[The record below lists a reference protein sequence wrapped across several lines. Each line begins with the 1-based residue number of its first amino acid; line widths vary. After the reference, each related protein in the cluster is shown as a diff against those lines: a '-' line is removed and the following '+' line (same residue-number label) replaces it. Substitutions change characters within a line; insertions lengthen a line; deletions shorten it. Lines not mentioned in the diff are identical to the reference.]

1 VGRRK
6 SIDAS
11 VAALEAVY
19 REHHRRVR
27 WLLRA
32 RGVGDEGL
40 DDAMQ
45 DVFIAIHRRLPERD
59 PEVPL
64 SAWVASI
71 ACNTAFSH
79 RRTHARRAAREQLGL
94 EATPSLDPAQE
105 LERRDAW
112 LRLRDFLDALLPAQR
127 EVFVMADV
135 MGMTMPEIAEAS
147 PAPLATLYSRLRLAR
162 TRFAARFDAPLDD
175 TLLQRARAQGE
186 PTAREHGRSWTRLVL
201 ALPGA
206 GTTMGAPLVVAATLG
221 VLGLG
226 ALAVVTT
233 RPHAADGD
241 GARVTSTETTRV
253 DRPIAARA
261 GAAVPPSPPSPTAPI
276 APPIAAPAV
285 EFDPRP
291 ATRAPPRSVP
301 RPTVD
306 NDEIARALIVL
317 DAAQLAIRNGDPAA
331 ALAAIDTDY
340 ARLAR
345 GPMARELAR
354 IERRAACALGQRG
367 RATRAHA
374 VLVGSE
380 AARAA
385 DACADE

>member
-1 VGRRK
+1 MGRRR
-6 SIDAS
+6 SIDAG

-32 RGVGDEGL
+32 RGVDDEGL

-45 DVFIAIHRRLPERD
+45 EVFIAIHRRLPERD
-59 PEVPL
+59 SEVPL
-64 SAWVASI
+64 SAWVAGI

-79 RRTHARRAAREQLGL
+79 RRTHARRVAREQVGL
-94 EATPSLDPAQE
+94 DTTPLLDPAQE

-135 MGMTMPEIAEAS
+135 MGMTMPEIAAAS

-175 TLLQRARAQGE
+175 AFLQRARAQAE
-186 PTAREHGRSWTRLVL
+186 PSAHEQGRSWTRLMI
-201 ALPGA
+201 ALPSASTSLGI
-206 GTTMGAPLVVAATLG
+206 PLVLVATLG
-221 VLGLG
+221 VAGLG
-226 ALAVVTT
+226 ALTVVAT
-233 RPHAADGD
+233 RPPAANDE
-241 GARVTSTETTRV
+241 RTRITSAEMPTD

-261 GAAVPPSPPSPTAPI
+261 GPAVPPSPTAPI
-276 APPIAAPAV
+276 AAPIVTPAVAPAL
-285 EFDPRP
+285 P
-291 ATRAPPRSVP
+291 TRLPPRSAP
-301 RPTVD
+301 RPPVD
-306 NDEIARALIVL
+306 DDEIARALLVL
-317 DAAQLAIRNGDPAA
+317 DAAQLSIRAGDPAA
-331 ALAAIDTDY
+331 ALATIDADY
-340 ARLAR
+340 DRLAR

-354 IERRAACALGQRG
+354 IERRAACALGRRD
-367 RATRAHA
+367 RAARAHA

-380 AARAA
+380 AALAA
-385 DACADE
+385 GDACIDE